1 MKKMETKRAKPIK
14 RTITLVKE
22 GFPFKF
28 YLDNSLFSKRW
39 KYKRILMI
47 FPKSRRNE
55 IRKFCIEQVN
65 KNIALVNLAEELIT
79 QPIDKSALNF
89 NPESKLFYRDN
100 DCISRRVLIE
110 DTLDRVIA
118 CISNLINNLEQNK
131 SSVIFSEKYQCSVYL
146 GNSYQTDVIHKY
158 NEKIYVDRSK
168 FSMTFTFE
176 VLEVVSLILK
186 NEDELLLLHEVILPE
201 MFSNQNCCIQEVKTY
216 PCIISFKKFKNSLYM
231 MVNQE
236 D

>member
-1 MKKMETKRAKPIK
+1 METKRAKSIK

-22 GFPFKF
+22 DFPFKF
-28 YLDNSLFSKRW
+28 YLDNSPFPKYRN
-39 KYKRILMI
+39 YKRILML
-47 FPKSRRNE
+47 FPKSRRSE

-65 KNIALVNLAEELIT
+65 KNIALINLAEELVAY
-79 QPIDKSALNF
+79 PIDKSALNF
-89 NPESKLFYRDN
+89 NPESKLFYQSSTY
-100 DCISRRVLIE
+100 ISRRVLIE
-110 DTLDRVIA
+110 DTIDKVIA
-118 CISNLINNLEQNK
+118 CINNIITNLEQNK

-186 NEDELLLLHEVILPE
+186 SEDELFLLHEVILPE
-201 MFSNQNCCIQEVKTY
+201 MFSNQSYCIQEVKAY
-216 PCIISFKKFKNSLYM
+216 PCIISFKKLKQNLYM
-231 MVNQE
+231 IVSQG

>member
-1 MKKMETKRAKPIK
+1 METKRAKSIK

-22 GFPFKF
+22 DFPFKF
-28 YLDNSLFSKRW
+28 YLDNSPLPKRW

-65 KNIALVNLAEELIT
+65 KNIALVNLAEELII
-79 QPIDKSALNF
+79 QPIDKSAINF
-89 NPESKLFYRDN
+89 DPESKLLYQTN
-100 DCISRRVLIE
+100 NSSSRRVLIA

-118 CISNLINNLEQNK
+118 CINNIINNLEQNK
-131 SSVIFSEKYQCSVYL
+131 STVIFSEKYLCRVYF
-146 GNSYQTDVIHKY
+146 GNNCQTDVITKY
-158 NEKIYVDRSK
+158 NEKIYFDRSR
-168 FSMTFTFE
+168 FSMSFNFDI
-176 VLEVVSLILK
+176 LEIVSLILR
-186 NEDELLLLHEVILPE
+186 NENELLLLHETILPE
-201 MFSNQNCCIQEVKTY
+201 MFSNQTYCLHEVKTY
-216 PCIISFKKFKNSLYM
+216 PCIISFKKFKNSLYI